1 MTVATEVT
9 GETETLRNYPPSI
22 QNPMGRVGGRS
33 GGLKGHG
40 DSTGGLQ
47 GGGVQVATRAA
58 MVDQG
63 TRAAMADT
71 GTPWAMAVS
80 LPPQIFLGKSTTSGG
95 GALWRCGR

>member
-9 GETETLRNYPPSI
+9 GETETLRNSEN
-22 QNPMGRVGGRS
+22 QVGGRS

-80 LPPQIFLGKSTTSGG
+80 PPPNFLG
-95 GALWRCGR
+95 